1 MAFYYDAD
9 DYFLGFN
16 RENHP
21 EHEIDAE
28 PDPDYFLTLEERE
41 KRWKKAPWAYPE
53 DDWLFKPL
61 SSVEFD
67 EF

>member
-16 RENHP
+16 REYQP
-21 EHEIDAE
+21 EHEIDLVSE
-28 PDPDYFLTLEERE
+28 NLTLEERQA
-41 KRWKKAPWAYPE
+41 RWEKAPWAYPE
-53 DDWLFKPL
+53 DSWLFAPL
-61 SSVEFD
+61 PSSEYD